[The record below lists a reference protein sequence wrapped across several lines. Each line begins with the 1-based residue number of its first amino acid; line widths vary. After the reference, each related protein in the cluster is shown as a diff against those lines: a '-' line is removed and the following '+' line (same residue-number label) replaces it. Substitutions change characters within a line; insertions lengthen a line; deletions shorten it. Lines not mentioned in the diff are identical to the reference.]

1 MKKKLTAADMHDP
14 QVIAETPWFS
24 MRKVGIDVAPGER
37 RDFYSIYYPRPAVGI
52 VAIQDEKVLLIRHYR
67 YLIDKVVWAIPSGGV
82 DEGEDP
88 AVAALR
94 ELREE
99 TGWQAQRVEEI
110 IRFNPSYGS
119 SDQLFI
125 TWLATGL
132 RWVGMDADQDEVM
145 ETGWFTFDE
154 INQLIA
160 RGEMPD
166 GLSLVPLLQLMA
178 QRRSG
183 EAARLRLKHPPAE
196 PQLGHEDQHAADNLL
211 QRQLFAVPQRG
222 GNDRQQ
228 RFEHHDDR
236 RAGHRRVLLP
246 LHLQTEAQAGSDDN
260 AGHQPAESRQGHRL
274 VPAFNGSGD
283 GQPDDTGDRQLHGG
297 QGDQRYFTRAAAGVT
312 EPD

>member
-1 MKKKLTAADMHDP
+1 M
-14 QVIAETPWFS
+14 
-24 MRKVGIDVAPGER
+24 
-37 RDFYSIYYPRPAVGI
+37 
-52 VAIQDEKVLLIRHYR
+52 LLIRHYR

-132 RWVGMDADQDEVM
+132 RWVGMDAEQDEVM

-160 RGEMPD
+160 HGEMPD

-183 EAARLRLKHPPAE
+183 SLTA
-196 PQLGHEDQHAADNLL
+196 
-211 QRQLFAVPQRG
+211 
-222 GNDRQQ
+222 
-228 RFEHHDDR
+228 
-236 RAGHRRVLLP
+236 
-246 LHLQTEAQAGSDDN
+246 
-260 AGHQPAESRQGHRL
+260 
-274 VPAFNGSGD
+274 
-283 GQPDDTGDRQLHGG
+283 
-297 QGDQRYFTRAAAGVT
+297 
-312 EPD
+312 

>member
-37 RDFYSIYYPRPAVGI
+37 RDFYSIHYPRPAVGI

-166 GLSLVPLLQLMA
+166 GLSLVPLQKIIGGVLILVAQLWFRWRM
-178 QRRSG
+178 
-183 EAARLRLKHPPAE
+183 LK
-196 PQLGHEDQHAADNLL
+196 
-211 QRQLFAVPQRG
+211 
-222 GNDRQQ
+222 
-228 RFEHHDDR
+228 
-236 RAGHRRVLLP
+236 P
-246 LHLQTEAQAGSDDN
+246 LSLIHI
-260 AGHQPAESRQGHRL
+260 
-274 VPAFNGSGD
+274 
-283 GQPDDTGDRQLHGG
+283 
-297 QGDQRYFTRAAAGVT
+297 
-312 EPD
+312 